1 MFQKAKGVFSL
12 RRKVNMPTYRLLFP
26 LALLMSLCGTLL
38 TAQTETGQLTGTVF
52 DPAGAVL
59 PKATITATD
68 VQTKAARSTATSPS
82 GTYVIPSLL
91 PGTYEVT
98 ATAPGFQTTK
108 QNVTVT
114 VGAKIGQDFHL
125 VLGSTTTIVEVRENV
140 TQINTETQSLGQN
153 ISSREIL
160 DLPTITRNPYDLVKT
175 IGNTTN
181 ADPDAT
187 GNPPARGVGVSI
199 NGLRSADVAILLDGV
214 PNSNNFDTTV
224 ALQTPLDSVGEVTV
238 LTDTFTAEFGRALAG
253 VVNVDTKR
261 GANAFHGTAYE
272 FNRVSALTSN
282 TYENN
287 ATGIPISPFTRNQF
301 GFSVGGP
308 FKKDKLFFFG
318 NPEWV
323 RVRSVAVQ
331 QATIPTP
338 QLIAASAPATQQFF
352 SAYGT
357 LAPGVVPLQT
367 FTYSQAC
374 TKAAICTLLPGNTPA
389 YQLVAFGVPSDSGGG
404 APGNTFSFA
413 GRVDY
418 VISDSSQLYFRY
430 ARYYQTIFDGD
441 VNASPY
447 AGYNTGENDAK
458 NAYALSYTRI
468 LSPNV
473 VSQTKLSYN
482 RISKE
487 QPLVSAPRPTLFT
500 TLSATDSLGGASIV
514 YPGYNGYQPAAAL
527 PSGGPQNYFQI
538 NEDVT
543 RVFGK
548 HNFRFGG
555 LFTYLQDNET
565 FGAYENSVEALGT
578 DPSTAV
584 NALLSGT
591 IHEFQAAIYPQGKFP
606 CVNGVVTP
614 ACTLT
619 LPIGFP
625 NFSRSNLFHEAALYA
640 QDSWKVKP
648 RLTLNLG
655 LRWEYFGPQADKNPA
670 LDSNF
675 FLGPGSNV
683 ELQSAT
689 GQLLTSNNPA
699 NPVGGLW
706 AKHWLNFE
714 PRIGFAY
721 DLFGDGKMAI
731 RGGYGLGFIPN
742 FGNVTFNVIQ
752 NPPNYAVTGLISGV
766 DLPSIPVETNLA
778 GPFGGSTGSKAFS
791 PSTLRAVDPHIATA
805 YAHLWSASVER
816 QFGTDIVAALE
827 YSGSKGSDL
836 YAIDR
841 LNIPGSQLVYTGT
854 GSPSA
859 RLNPQYSY
867 INFRTNGG
875 FSDYNG
881 LTTRFE
887 LRNFR
892 RQGLTL
898 RASYTWSHAIDN
910 ISNTFSD
917 TTTGSGN
924 LGVLDPLH
932 PGLDRGDAEFDV
944 RHRVLLVGIWDVPFK
959 SNNKV
964 MREVAGGWTVVPN
977 FSARTGTPFSVF
989 DCTNAG
995 YVFCPRVMY
1004 DQPFQAT
1011 YGAAPTST
1019 PNVFNYLNLG
1029 SPDHSYVNPLVGVS
1043 DFGPFPS
1050 TMSGRDAF
1058 RAPGVW
1064 NFDLAVYKNFDLT
1077 ERFKLQFRAEAF
1089 NVFNHSNLYI
1099 VNANTDA
1106 SATQFITAQKGTYY
1120 NNNLFGGPTTENRN
1134 LQLALKLIF

>member
-1 MFQKAKGVFSL
+1 MKTV
-12 RRKVNMPTYRLLFP
+12 T
-26 LALLMSLCGTLL
+26 LALLAVLICAALVQ
-38 TAQTETGQLTGTVF
+38 AQTETGQITGVIFDQSGGVIPNATVTAV
-52 DPAGAVL
+52 DPTT
-59 PKATITATD
+59 KATRTNMTSSG
-68 VQTKAARSTATSPS
+68 VYVFPNLST
-82 GTYVIPSLL
+82 GR
-91 PGTYEVT
+91 YEVT
-98 ATAPGFQTTK
+98 ATANGFQTTK
-108 QNVTVT
+108 QVVTVT
-114 VGAKIGQDFHL
+114 VGSKIGLDFHL
-125 VLGSTTTIVEVRENV
+125 QVGTQSQVIEVQEQAARV
-140 TQINTETQSLGQN
+140 NTETQVMGAN

-160 DLPTITRNPYDLVKT
+160 DLPTLTRNPYDLVKT

-181 ADPDAT
+181 ADTDST

-199 NGLRSADVAILLDGV
+199 NGLRSSDVGILLDGV

-224 ALQTPLDSVGEVTV
+224 ALQTPLDSVGEISV
-238 LTDTFTAEFGRALAG
+238 LTNTFTAEFGRALAG

-261 GANAFHGTAYE
+261 GENAFHGTAYE

-301 GFSVGGP
+301 GFSLGGP

-318 NPEWV
+318 NPEWL
-323 RVRSVAVQ
+323 RVRSVFTQ
-331 QATIPTP
+331 EATIATP

-352 SAYGT
+352 SAYGK
-357 LAPGVVPLQT
+357 LAPNVTPLQT
-367 FTYSQAC
+367 FTYGQAC
-374 TKAAICTLLPGNTPA
+374 TTAAICTMLPGNTPA
-389 YQLVAFGVPSDSGGG
+389 YQLVAFSVPQDAGGG
-404 APGNTFSFA
+404 APGDTFSFA

-418 VISDSSQLYFRY
+418 VISDNSQLYFRY
-430 ARYYQTIFDGD
+430 ARYYQTVTNGD

-447 AGYNTGENDAK
+447 AGYNTGEEDRK
-458 NAYALSYTRI
+458 DAYALSYTRI

-473 VSQTKLSYN
+473 VSQTKLSFN
-482 RISKE
+482 RIDKE
-487 QPLVSAPRPTLFT
+487 QPLVSAARPTLFT
-500 TLSATDSLGGASIV
+500 TLSSTGTLGGQPVI
-514 YPGYNGYQPAAAL
+514 YPGYNAFNPAGAL
-527 PSGGPQNYFQI
+527 PSGGPQNYIQL

-543 RVFGK
+543 RVWGK

-555 LFTYLQDNET
+555 LYTYLQDNES
-565 FGAYENSVEALGT
+565 FGAFENAVEALGT
-578 DPSTAV
+578 DASTAV

-606 CVNGVVTP
+606 CINGVVTP

-619 LPIGFP
+619 LPIGSP
-625 NFSRSNLFHEAALYA
+625 NFSRSNLYHEAALYA
-640 QDSWKVKP
+640 QDGWKVKP

-655 LRWEYFGPQADKNPA
+655 LRWEYFGPQANRDPA

-675 FLGPGSNV
+675 FFGPGSNV
-683 ELQSAT
+683 ETQTAT
-689 GQLLTSNNPA
+689 GQLFTSNNPA

-706 AKHWLNFE
+706 AKRWLNFE
-714 PRIGFAY
+714 PRVGFAY
-721 DLFGDGKMAI
+721 DLFGDGKTAI
-731 RGGYGLGFIPN
+731 RGGYGLGFVPN

-766 DLPSIPVETNLA
+766 DVPTIPIETNVA
-778 GPFGGSTGSKAFS
+778 GPFAGSSGSKAFT
-791 PSTLRAVDPHIATA
+791 PSTLRAVNPNIATA
-805 YAHLWSASVER
+805 YAHLWSVSVEH
-816 QFGTDIVAALE
+816 QFGTDLIAALE
-827 YSGSKGSDL
+827 YSGSKGSEL
-836 YAIDR
+836 YTIDR

-854 GSPSA
+854 GSTTA

-875 FSDYNG
+875 FSHYNG
-881 LTTRFE
+881 LNTRLD

-892 RQGLTL
+892 KQGLTL
-898 RASYTWSHAIDN
+898 RANYTWSHAIDN

-917 TTTGSGN
+917 AVTGSGN

-944 RHRVLLVGIWDVPFK
+944 RHRFTLAGIWDVPFK
-959 SNNKV
+959 GNNKV
-964 MREVAGGWTVVPN
+964 MREIAGGWTIVPN
-977 FSARTGTPFSVF
+977 YSVRSGTPFSVF

-1004 DQPFQAT
+1004 DQAFQAS

-1029 SPDHSYVNPLVGVS
+1029 SPDHSYANPLVGVS
-1043 DFGPFPS
+1043 DFGPFPAS
-1050 TMSGRDAF
+1050 MTGRDAF
-1058 RAPGVW
+1058 RSPGNW
-1064 NFDLAVYKNFDLT
+1064 NIDLAVYKSFAVT
-1077 ERFKLQFRAEAF
+1077 ERFKLQFRAEAY
-1089 NVFNHSNLYI
+1089 NAFNHSNLYI

-1106 SATQFITAQKGTYY
+1106 SATSFIQAQKGTYF